1 MGQQQLLLIV
11 LGVIIV
17 GIAVVVG
24 INVFTSSAQSSNRDL
39 VVSQLVNLGASA
51 QQYYRKPTALGGG
64 GNDFNGFQL
73 NATDISSAAGSFT
86 VTATL
91 PSGTAAV
98 TASVGPIASASQ
110 TIYIVGSGTEIGN
123 NGTDSVK
130 AFATVTRD
138 NITTTILN

>member
-39 VVSQLVNLGASA
+39 VISQLTNLAAKA

-64 GNDFNGFQL
+64 GNDFNAFALAPADTG
-73 NATDISSAAGSFT
+73 NAAGSFALSSSVPSGNAAVAGS
-86 VTATL
+86 VTAI
-91 PSGTAAV
+91 S
-98 TASVGPIASASQ
+98 SSAQ
-110 TIYIVGSGTEIGN
+110 TIYIVAGGTEEGN
-123 NGTDSVK
+123 DGTNPVK
-130 AFATVTRD
+130 AYATVTRD
-138 NITTTILN
+138 GIATTVLN